1 MTKVFSLV
9 FAVLAL
15 VGCAPT
21 TKINIP
27 TIGTYES
34 DKNVHVKYVRGT
46 DGSLTIELTGD
57 AATVIDARGQ
67 AADAI
72 LGASTSMLDV
82 AGRLAIQA
90 AAASAGVP
98 ALPVPAVRPVVP
110 AVEPVPVK
118 EDAPTGNT
126 LPLDYTFPANDDKT
140 VDPPS
145 WED

>member
-1 MTKVFSLV
+1 MKALSIA
-9 FAVLAL
+9 FAVLFL

-34 DKNVHVKYVRGT
+34 DKNVHVKYIKGN

-57 AATVIDARGQ
+57 AATVIDARGR

-82 AGRLAIQA
+82 AGRLAVQA

-98 ALPVPAVRPVVP
+98 PVPSPRVR
-110 AVEPVPVK
+110 
-118 EDAPTGNT
+118 DSDTGST
-126 LPLDYTFPANDDKT
+126 LPLDLTNRDDQ
-140 VDPPS
+140 
-145 WED
+145 

>member
-1 MTKVFSLV
+1 MTK
-9 FAVLAL
+9 FAALLFAILAL
-15 VGCAPT
+15 ASCAPT

-27 TIGTYES
+27 AIGTYES

-98 ALPVPAVRPVVP
+98 VAIPKAVP
-110 AVEPVPVK
+110 EPKPVK
-118 EDAPTGNT
+118 EDSPTGNT
-126 LPLDYTFPANDDKT
+126 LPIDLTIKNDDKT

-145 WED
+145 WDE

>member
-1 MTKVFSLV
+1 MNKLVSIV

-15 VGCAPT
+15 AACAPT

-27 TIGTYES
+27 SLGTYES
-34 DKNVHVKYVRGT
+34 DKNVHVKYVKQA
-46 DGSLTIELTGD
+46 DGSISLELTGD

-98 ALPVPAVRPVVP
+98 AVVP
-110 AVEPVPVK
+110 PAPVK
-118 EDAPTGNT
+118 EDKPTGNT
-126 LPLDYTFPANDDKT
+126 LPLDFTGNDDRT

>member
-1 MTKVFSLV
+1 MKTLV
-9 FAVLAL
+9 VAFAVICLA
-15 VGCAPT
+15 GCAPT

-34 DKNVHVKYVRGT
+34 DKNVHVKYIKGN

-82 AGRLAIQA
+82 AGRLAVQA

-98 ALPVPAVRPVVP
+98 AVVP
-110 AVEPVPVK
+110 PAPVRS
-118 EDAPTGNT
+118 DTPTGNT
-126 LPLDYTFPANDDKT
+126 LPLDYTHKNDDKT